1 MLRLFD
7 NAQYNVMRHWRAA
20 VITTAVFV
28 IPGLALF
35 GVHGLNTSIE
45 FTGGTL
51 IQVHANDPAINTA
64 GIRAALGAA
73 GITGAEIQTF
83 GAPDE
88 FVIRARLDPRSEQTD
103 ATTQETRDAVR
114 DALNGAFSPEAFEV
128 DRAEAVSPKVSGELR
143 ERATL
148 ALLLGLGATFLV
160 LWFRYEWRFGLAA
173 VIATVHDVIA
183 TVAFV
188 SYLNLEISLVVVAAL
203 LTLIGYS
210 LNDTIVTFDR
220 VRENVK
226 RSKRQDYFYDILNR
240 SINETLPRTVLTSG
254 TTLSAVLALLIL
266 GGSVIRP
273 FAWVMAFGIVVG
285 TFSSIFIASP
295 VLLWVERRW
304 PSEDVKVVKGAGMSA
319 PAPA

>member
-7 NAQYNVMRHWRAA
+7 NAQYEIIGRWRLAAALSVM
-20 VITTAVFV
+20 FML
-28 IPGLALF
+28 PGLGLF
-35 GVHGLNTSIE
+35 AVRGLNTSIE

-51 IQVHANDPAINTA
+51 LQIHAETDDINTA
-64 GIRAALGAA
+64 GIRAALGDA

-88 FVIRARLDPRSEQTD
+88 FVIRARLDPRANVTEQS
-103 ATTQETRDAVR
+103 TQETEEAVR
-114 DALNGAFSPEAFEV
+114 VALVGAFGAESFTVE
-128 DRAEAVSPKVSGELR
+128 RTEAVGPKVGSELR

-148 ALLLGLGATFLV
+148 ALLMGLGATFLV

-173 VIATVHDVIA
+173 VIATFHDVVA

-188 SYLNLEISLVVVAAL
+188 AYLNLEVSLVVVAAL

-226 RSKRQDYFYDILNR
+226 RSKRHDFFYDLLNQ

-254 TTLSAVLALLIL
+254 TTLAAVVALLVL

-273 FAWVMAFGIVVG
+273 FAWVMTFGIIVG

-304 PSEDVKVVKGAGMSA
+304 PSEDVKVAKSTGMSA
-319 PAPA
+319 PATA